1 MQAEHIANEIKEE
14 KKVKSLLSARKKK
27 AILYAVAAGICVSGA
42 VLPQPAEAVEQFNID
57 WDGKTLFNI
66 KYYGSSD
73 YTARRASF
81 FQDGEKL
88 NGFTIH
94 ALNYDLT
101 SAIKTRL
108 NEGFRWWAEI
118 LGPGANISEPAQYF
132 VGTNNIANAGA
143 ISMSARNGKETRNPD
158 LVKEL
163 FQSGQRVKQFN
174 NLEDVPYDSPTQK
187 VLTTDDMAVGLVGI
201 GQYVGTSSV
210 DDGGYGFVKPEY
222 YASPT
227 PQNILGVDIA
237 AVMFHE
243 IGHSLGIGASTN
255 KLSTNFA
262 GHDYSIFYFNDFDE
276 KNYAAHLYDQYGRQ
290 AKPHAV
296 ILASQEGISSL
307 AAYLEEHPDKKSLL
321 SAEDVFVVDASQ
333 EARNSGKVYA
343 YFAGENVTEAL
354 GGKTFTRADGQQIS
368 GIPINLWETG
378 RPELSH
384 LELARSMMSHQ
395 NYRSYVNF
403 MEVELAALQDM
414 GYTIDRKN
422 FYGRSIYADGLTL
435 TNTQGYSARK
445 NGAYVGGYNHS
456 TLGVG
461 LHVYGSHNNI
471 TQAGNIFAD
480 GEGAVGVRVDGINNT
495 LTVAKGTEIHA
506 DGNYND
512 GVLIAYGKN
521 HNVNIAGTVTAT
533 GKSGNALSFDF
544 GANAL
549 GSNREYRGSFMRYVK
564 QNYGNKIIA
573 AKNLGFTE
581 FNNDNDVWSFTD
593 LENGDLNAP
602 MVNTVNISGKLL
614 ANSANGGNAIYIDS
628 SAFVD
633 TININDGAEIKG
645 NIMSQW
651 KHFSPETGMF
661 DYETPVDGVE
671 LIDHTFTKLDG
682 LKLQYKGGKY
692 LYTKYIPD
700 LVTKLNF
707 NNTMKYDGDIDG
719 MDNMKINVNGNL
731 VYGGSADVV
740 NVTVAKDAGLFGG
753 TFTVN
758 DMTAKM
764 AEGFSDDTTGKFY
777 NHGTIG
783 SAYSDKSMTIN
794 GNLVSDG
801 TLSGYAGG
809 DLGNIVVNGMANVE
823 GSTISVTNALP
834 DETMT
839 VLKAETVAGA
849 LANPDGKPYAAT
861 GMLST
866 TGTME
871 GNTVK
876 VTAHAANNL
885 GEVTA
890 EQAEAYDAM
899 NAMQKKLV
907 GDARRNEMRSLYSLS
922 PAAAKSALT
931 EIGSS
936 AAPQMA
942 SLVQQSTVADRV
954 ISDRLSTAF
963 ATKSVETTVPVS
975 HFADDGE
982 DTGLKMKMELPLE
995 QDNNAWVKFTKNWG
1009 DLKGG
1014 ANYHGSTVAGGY
1026 DRRLSENWR
1035 GGVFLSYQTMG
1046 LGAGS
1051 GSGNIYDTR
1060 FGIYAGYH
1068 KDAADAYLYADYGH
1082 IRNKLRRGIGTLGL
1096 GAEARYNSDL
1106 LEIGGEYKYDLHAKD
1121 GKIWHVS
1128 PYANLQLSWLNQ
1140 KGYAESGAGIFNQ
1153 HVAGK
1158 HNTYFA
1164 GQLGVELKRYLN
1176 RGSYGMR
1183 LGVKHAFAGADPELS
1198 FCYEGN
1204 DSRFYSLRNSQDK
1217 THFIFALSG
1226 DTEFANGW
1234 FLNGEA
1240 RLQKGAHDKDL
1251 LASVT
1256 LRKVW

>member
-1 MQAEHIANEIKEE
+1 M
-14 KKVKSLLSARKKK
+14 KKLLSARKKK
-27 AILYAVAAGICVSGA
+27 AILFAVAAGICVSGA

-81 FQDGEKL
+81 FQE
-88 NGFTIH
+88 N
-94 ALNYDLT
+94 ALTYDLT
-101 SAIKTRL
+101 SDVKSRL
-108 NEGFRWWAEI
+108 NDAFRWWAEI
-118 LGPGANISEPAQYF
+118 LGPGANLSEPVQYF
-132 VGTNNIANAGA
+132 VGTFDKANAGA
-143 ISMSARNGKETRNPD
+143 ISMSTRNGKETRNPD
-158 LVKEL
+158 LFKEL

-174 NLEDVPYDSPTQK
+174 NLEDVPYNLPTHE

-201 GQYVGTSSV
+201 GQYIGTGPEG
-210 DDGGYGFVKPEY
+210 DGGYGFIRPDY
-222 YASPT
+222 YASPMA
-227 PQNILGVDIA
+227 QSILGVDIA

-243 IGHSLGIGASTN
+243 IGHSLGIGASTE
-255 KLSTNFA
+255 KLSINFA
-262 GHDYSIFYFNDFDE
+262 GQDYSIFYFDDFDE

-290 AKPHAV
+290 AKPHAA
-296 ILASQEGISSL
+296 ILSSQGSISSL

-368 GIPINLWETG
+368 GIPVNLWEG

-445 NGAYVGGYNHS
+445 NGAYVDGYNHS

-544 GANAL
+544 GANGL
-549 GSNREYRGSFMRYVK
+549 GAIKEYRGSFMRYVR

-573 AKNLGFTE
+573 AKNLEFTE
-581 FNNDNDVWSFTD
+581 INDISDAWSFTD

-645 NIMSQW
+645 NIVSQW

-671 LIDHTFTKLDG
+671 LIDHTVTKIDG

-758 DMTAKM
+758 DMSAKI
-764 AEGFSDDTTGKFY
+764 ADGFTDDTTGKFY

-783 SAYSDKSMTIN
+783 SANSDKTMTIN
-794 GNLVSDG
+794 GDLVSDG
-801 TLSGYAGG
+801 TLSGCAGG
-809 DLGNIVVNGMANVE
+809 EKGNIVVNGNANVE
-823 GSTISVTNALP
+823 GSTIAAVNILP
-834 DETMT
+834 EEKMT
-839 VLKAETVAGA
+839 VLT
-849 LANPDGKPYAAT
+849 ANNITGELKNSADYTPLS
-861 GMLST
+861 GMLSAK
-866 TGTME
+866 GE
-871 GNTVK
+871 ISGNTIS
-876 VTAHAANNL
+876 VTAKAENNL
-885 GEVTA
+885 GALTA
-890 EQAEAYDAM
+890 EQAQTYNAVSNMYAALQGDDRKSELRTVYNLDAE
-899 NAMQKKLV
+899 NARQALDQI
-907 GDARRNEMRSLYSLS
+907 GNSDAVRMM
-922 PAAAKSALT
+922 SAVQT
-931 EIGSS
+931 SS
-936 AAPQMA
+936 
-942 SLVQQSTVADRV
+942 VVNRV
-954 ISDRLSTAF
+954 LSDRLATAF
-963 ATKSVETTVPVS
+963 SVRDFDLQIPVNN
-975 HFADDGE
+975 FADE
-982 DTGLKMKMELPLE
+982 DDENNLTIPVKAKLPA
-995 QDNNAWVKFTKNWG
+995 QVDNNFWLKFTKNWG
-1009 DLKGG
+1009 ELKGG
-1014 ANYHGSTVAGGY
+1014 ADYNGQAISGGY
-1026 DRRLSENWR
+1026 DRAVSDRWR
-1035 GGVFLSYQTMG
+1035 TGIFVSYNATSMD
-1046 LGAGS
+1046 AKNTD
-1051 GSGNIYDTR
+1051 GNIYDTR
-1060 FGIYAGYH
+1060 FGVYGCYH
-1068 KDAADAYLYADYGH
+1068 KNADDAFIYIDGGI
-1082 IRNKLRRGIGTLGL
+1082 IRNKLHRNLSAIGRS
-1096 GAEARYNSDL
+1096 AEAKYDANII
-1106 LEIGGEYKYDLHAKD
+1106 EIGGEYKHNLQPER
-1121 GKIWHVS
+1121 IWQVS
-1128 PYANLQLSWLNQ
+1128 PYINLQYSSMKQ
-1140 KGYAESGAGIFNQ
+1140 DAYAETGAGISNH
-1153 HVAGK
+1153 HVDAK
-1158 HNTYFA
+1158 RNNYFA
-1164 GQLGVELKRYLN
+1164 GQLGVEFKRQFLSGHYAA
-1176 RGSYGMR
+1176 R
-1183 LGVKHAFAGADPELS
+1183 LGVKHAFTGADPELNFS
-1198 FCYEGN
+1198 YEGDAN
-1204 DSRFYSLRNSQDK
+1204 HAYALHNNQDK
-1217 THFIFALSG
+1217 THLVMSLG
-1226 DTEFANGW
+1226 GENEFAKGW
-1234 FLNGEA
+1234 ILGGDVQ
-1240 RLQKGAHDKDL
+1240 LQKGSHDKDVS
-1251 LASVT
+1251 ASVM

>member
-1 MQAEHIANEIKEE
+1 M
-14 KKVKSLLSARKKK
+14 KKNLSARKKK
-27 AILYAVAAGICVSGA
+27 AILSAMVAGFCFSGP
-42 VLPQPAEAVEQFNID
+42 VLPQTAEAVEQFNIG
-57 WDGKTLFNI
+57 WDGKTVFNV
-66 KYYGSSD
+66 KYYGQSD

-81 FQDGEKL
+81 FQDGETS

-118 LGPGANISEPAQYF
+118 LGPGANLSEPVQYF
-132 VGTNNIANAGA
+132 VGTSDVANAGA
-143 ISMSARNGKETRNPD
+143 ISLSTRNGKETKNPD
-158 LVKEL
+158 LFKEL
-163 FQSGQRVKQFN
+163 FQRGQRVKQFN
-174 NLEDVPYDSPTQK
+174 NLEDVPYNSPTQE
-187 VLTTDDMAVGLVGI
+187 VFTTDDMAVGLVVI
-201 GQYVGTSSV
+201 GQYVGTSPV

-243 IGHSLGIGASTN
+243 IGHSLGIGASTD
-255 KLSTNFA
+255 KLSINFA
-262 GHDYSIFYFNDFDE
+262 GQDYSIFYFNDFDE

-307 AAYLEEHPDKKSLL
+307 AAYLEENPDKKSLY
-321 SAEDVFVVDASQ
+321 STDNVFVVNSTQ
-333 EARNSGKVYA
+333 EARKSGKVYA

-445 NGAYVGGYNHS
+445 NGAYVDGYNHS

-544 GANAL
+544 GVNAL
-549 GSNREYRGSFMRYVK
+549 GSNREYRGSFMRYVR
-564 QNYGNKIIA
+564 QNYGNEIIA

-581 FNNDNDVWSFTD
+581 FNSDNDVWSFTD

-661 DYETPVDGVE
+661 DYETPVLTNYSIAGQR
-671 LIDHTFTKLDG
+671 LSLDG
-682 LKLQYKGGKY
+682 LKLQYNGGKY

-758 DMTAKM
+758 DMSAKM
-764 AEGFSDDTTGKFY
+764 ADGFTDDTTGKFY

-794 GNLVSDG
+794 GDLISDG
-801 TLSGYAGG
+801 TLSGYGG
-809 DLGNIVVNGMANVE
+809 GEHGDIVVNGNANVE
-823 GSTISVTNALP
+823 GSTAVATNMLPDEKMTVLTANNITGELKNSATYTPVSGMMSAAGEISGKQISVTA
-834 DETMT
+834 
-839 VLKAETVAGA
+839 KAE
-849 LANPDGKPYAAT
+849 
-861 GMLST
+861 
-866 TGTME
+866 
-871 GNTVK
+871 
-876 VTAHAANNL
+876 NNL
-885 GEVTA
+885 GALTA
-890 EQAEAYDAM
+890 EQTQTFNALNNM
-899 NAMQKKLV
+899 NANLQ
-907 GDARRNEMRSLYSLS
+907 GDSRKAELRTVYNLDAEKARQALDQIGNTDAAQLMSAAQNSSVVNRVLADRQ
-922 PAAAKSALT
+922 AAAFSVRDVDLQ
-931 EIGSS
+931 I
-936 AAPQMA
+936 PVNN
-942 SLVQQSTVADRV
+942 LADA
-954 ISDRLSTAF
+954 DNENNL
-963 ATKSVETTVPVS
+963 TVPVK
-975 HFADDGE
+975 A
-982 DTGLKMKMELPLE
+982 KLPV
-995 QDNNAWVKFTKNWG
+995 QADNNTWLKFTKNWG

-1014 ANYHGSTVAGGY
+1014 ADYHGQAISGGY
-1026 DRRLSENWR
+1026 DKAVSDNWR
-1035 GGVFLSYQTMG
+1035 TGFFVSYNATS
-1046 LGAGS
+1046 LGAKNAG
-1051 GSGNIYDTR
+1051 GNIYDTR
-1060 FGIYAGYH
+1060 FGVYGCYHRNADDAFIYLDGG
-1068 KDAADAYLYADYGH
+1068 K
-1082 IRNKLRRGIGTLGL
+1082 IRNKLRRNLSSIGL
-1096 GAEARYNSDL
+1096 GAEAKYDANIV
-1106 LEIGGEYKYDLHAKD
+1106 EIGGEYKHNLQPER
-1121 GKIWHVS
+1121 IWHVS
-1128 PYANLQLSWLNQ
+1128 PYINLQYSSMKQ
-1140 KGYAESGAGIFNQ
+1140 DAYAETGAGVFNQ
-1153 HVAGK
+1153 HVEAK
-1158 HNTYFA
+1158 RNNYFA
-1164 GQLGVELKRYLN
+1164 GQLGVEFKRQFLHGHYAA
-1176 RGSYGMR
+1176 R
-1183 LGVKHAFAGADPELS
+1183 LGVKHAFTGADPELNFS
-1198 FCYEGN
+1198 YEGDAN
-1204 DSRFYSLRNSQDK
+1204 HAYTLHNNQDK
-1217 THFIFALSG
+1217 THLVLSFG
-1226 DTEFANGW
+1226 GENEFAKGW
-1234 FLNGEA
+1234 ILGGDVQ
-1240 RLQKGAHDKDL
+1240 LQKGSHDKDVS
-1251 LASVT
+1251 ASVM

>member
-1 MQAEHIANEIKEE
+1 M
-14 KKVKSLLSARKKK
+14 KKLLSARKKK
-27 AILYAVAAGICVSGA
+27 AILFAVAAGICVSGA

-57 WDGKTLFNI
+57 WDGKTVFNI

-73 YTARRASF
+73 YTERRASF
-81 FQDGEKL
+81 FQQK
-88 NGFTIH
+88 
-94 ALNYDLT
+94 ALTYDLT
-101 SAIKTRL
+101 SDVKSRL
-108 NEGFRWWAEI
+108 NDAFRWWAEI

-132 VGTNNIANAGA
+132 VGTNNVANAA
-143 ISMSARNGKETRNPD
+143 AMSVSARNGKETRNPD

-201 GQYVGTSSV
+201 GQYVGTSPV

-255 KLSTNFA
+255 KLSINFA
-262 GHDYSIFYFNDFDE
+262 GQDDSIFYFDDFDE

-290 AKPHAV
+290 AKPHAA
-296 ILASQEGISSL
+296 ILSSQGSISSL

-368 GIPINLWETG
+368 GIPVNLWEG

-445 NGAYVGGYNHS
+445 NGAYVDDYNHS

-549 GSNREYRGSFMRYVK
+549 GSNREYRGSFMRYVR

-581 FNNDNDVWSFTD
+581 INDISDAWSFTD

-671 LIDHTFTKLDG
+671 LIDHTVTKIDG
-682 LKLQYKGGKY
+682 LKLQYNGGKY

-758 DMTAKM
+758 DMSAKI
-764 AEGFSDDTTGKFY
+764 ADGFTDDTTGKFY

-783 SAYSDKSMTIN
+783 SANSDKTMTIN
-794 GNLVSDG
+794 GDLVSDG

-809 DLGNIVVNGMANVE
+809 EKGNIVVNGNANVE
-823 GSTISVTNALP
+823 GSTIAAVNILP
-834 DETMT
+834 EEKMT
-839 VLKAETVAGA
+839 VLT
-849 LANPDGKPYAAT
+849 ANNITGDLKNASTAVPIS
-861 GMLST
+861 GMLSA
-866 TGTME
+866 TGNIS
-871 GNTVK
+871 GNQIS
-876 VTAHAANNL
+876 VTAKAENNL
-885 GEVTA
+885 GEMTS
-890 EQAEAYDAM
+890 EQAQTYHALSHMTANLKHDGRKEE
-899 NAMQKKLV
+899 L
-907 GDARRNEMRSLYSLS
+907 RRLYSLDAES
-922 PAAAKSALT
+922 AKTAFDQIGNADAAQMM
-931 EIGSS
+931 S
-936 AAPQMA
+936 AAQT
-942 SLVQQSTVADRV
+942 STVANRV
-954 ISDRLSTAF
+954 ISDRLATAF
-963 ATKSVETTVPVS
+963 SMQDFNVDLNMPVNHLSDGDDENHLTMPTK
-975 HFADDGE
+975 A
-982 DTGLKMKMELPLE
+982 ELPAPV
-995 QDNNAWVKFTKNWG
+995 DNNFWVKFTKNWG
-1009 DLKGG
+1009 ELKGG
-1014 ANYHGSTVAGGY
+1014 ANYHGQAISGGY
-1026 DRRLSENWR
+1026 DRAVSENWR
-1035 GGVFLSYQTMG
+1035 AGFFVSYDATGMG
-1046 LGAGS
+1046 ARNS
-1051 GSGNIYDTR
+1051 SGNIYDTR
-1060 FGIYAGYH
+1060 FGVYGGYH
-1068 KDAADAYLYADYGH
+1068 RNADDAFIYIDGGK
-1082 IRNKLRRGIGTLGL
+1082 IRNKLCGNLSAIGLATD
-1096 GAEARYNSDL
+1096 AKYDSNIF
-1106 LEIGGEYKYDLHAKD
+1106 EIGGEYKHNLQPN
-1121 GKIWHVS
+1121 KIWHVS
-1128 PYANLQLSWLNQ
+1128 PFINLQYSTMKQNS
-1140 KGYAESGAGIFNQ
+1140 YAETGAGIFDRQMRAKRN
-1153 HVAGK
+1153 
-1158 HNTYFA
+1158 NYFA
-1164 GQLGVELKRYLN
+1164 GQLGVEFKRQFSCGHYAA
-1176 RGSYGMR
+1176 R
-1183 LGVKHAFAGADPELS
+1183 LGVKHAFTGANPELS
-1198 FCYEGN
+1198 FSYEGDGN
-1204 DSRFYSLRNSQDK
+1204 QVYTMKNNQDK
-1217 THFIFALSG
+1217 THFVLSVG
-1226 DTEFANGW
+1226 GENEFAKGW
-1234 FLNGEA
+1234 ILGGDLQ
-1240 RLQKGAHDKDL
+1240 LQKGGHDRDL
-1251 LASVT
+1251 STSVM